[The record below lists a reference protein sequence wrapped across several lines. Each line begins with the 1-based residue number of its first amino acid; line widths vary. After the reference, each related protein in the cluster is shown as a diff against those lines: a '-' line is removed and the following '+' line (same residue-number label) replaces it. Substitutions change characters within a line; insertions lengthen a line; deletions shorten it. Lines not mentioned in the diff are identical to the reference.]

1 MWSAGV
7 LPNMYSPPEG
17 LCWDMLC
24 ADKPFV
30 EDVRSPEYNAKEL
43 VHHFL
48 KLATD
53 QVTGCPEPMP
63 LVYTHW
69 ALPSAQTVPN
79 VSSPSLGE
87 GKIPFTITIP
97 CSWICVH
104 F

>member
-1 MWSAGV
+1 MWSTGV

-48 KLATD
+48 KLEHFLTFKT
-53 QVTGCPEPMP
+53 VIVLCFN
-63 LVYTHW
+63 LWNFILLSYF
-69 ALPSAQTVPN
+69 LPVLFP
-79 VSSPSLGE
+79 P
-87 GKIPFTITIP
+87 IY
-97 CSWICVH
+97 
-104 F
+104 